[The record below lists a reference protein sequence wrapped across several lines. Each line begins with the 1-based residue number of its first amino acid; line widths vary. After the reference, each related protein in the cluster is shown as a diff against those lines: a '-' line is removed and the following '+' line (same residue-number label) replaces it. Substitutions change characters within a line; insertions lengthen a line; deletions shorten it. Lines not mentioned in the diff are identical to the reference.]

1 MPVFPLPGCQ
11 EVLYVQQQGRQ
22 SDAQRSNTAV
32 RLRTVLKIITF
43 SVAKMTRGG
52 KWQKRGQE
60 EDIGRAG

>member
-11 EVLYVQQQGRQ
+11 EVLHVPQQGRQ
-22 SDAQRSNTAV
+22 SDAQMSSTAA
-32 RLRTVLKIITF
+32 RLRTILKIITF
-43 SVAKMTRGG
+43 SVARMTRGG